1 MTTWRHLLRPLRALL
16 APLAGALL
24 LAGCRPVPAWQRES
38 LARREL
44 AAPSFPAHSRTEGH
58 VHDIREGTSGATGQ
72 VGGGCG
78 CN

>member
-1 MTTWRHLLRPLRALL
+1 MTPWWRRCALALL
-16 APLAGALL
+16 GAALL

-44 AAPSFPAHSRTEGH
+44 AAPCFPAHGRTEGH
-58 VHDIREGTSGATGQ
+58 VHEIREGMSGATGQ

>member
-1 MTTWRHLLRPLRALL
+1 MTTWRHLLRALL
-16 APLAGALL
+16 ALLAGALL

-58 VHDIREGTSGATGQ
+58 VHDIREGMSGATGQ